1 MPITFLNVLL
11 TSSAT
16 GCPQPWPDPGGR
28 KGEDMATASVAER
41 ADIHKS
47 CKAIEGL
54 VNLLNDYCDATTA
67 IVAIQKKLAKAMRE
81 AASIRCNSE
90 AASKSH
96 VILSHSQMFDR
107 LFATSQRT

>member
-1 MPITFLNVLL
+1 
-11 TSSAT
+11 
-16 GCPQPWPDPGGR
+16 
-28 KGEDMATASVAER
+28 MATASVAER

-90 AASKSH
+90 AASKPN
-96 VILSHSQMFDR
+96 VTLALSRMFDG
-107 LFATSQRT
+107 LFTNSQRT